1 MYYFPHINI
10 LRTISSERKNRS
22 KSPVPS
28 PPLPSNFPLSFSF
41 GEDGFTQTT
50 YNSSP
55 LGTGRGLPP
64 PKTPIFDFIFSG
76 RMLPINAAPG
86 DGVGGSSPRF
96 EGKVRANLSFLQSL
110 SLVQTNVRDIRR
122 LQGLAYFRLKI
133 AICLRAPDPKIV
145 SVDINS
151 LFLFL
156 LTPKFRPKIEIN
168 TMIQQTANENTPGVR

>member
-1 MYYFPHINI
+1 MYYFPHINV

-50 YNSSP
+50 HNSSP

-86 DGVGGSSPRF
+86 DGGVAHRDLRVKCVRTSRSFKAFPWFKLMYVIYVGYRG
-96 EGKVRANLSFLQSL
+96 
-110 SLVQTNVRDIRR
+110 
-122 LQGLAYFRLKI
+122 
-133 AICLRAPDPKIV
+133 
-145 SVDINS
+145 
-151 LFLFL
+151 
-156 LTPKFRPKIEIN
+156 
-168 TMIQQTANENTPGVR
+168 